1 MSTSLAITNEQ
12 TYWSAQQL
20 AALKSLGLA
29 QADSGDLAFFFHQ
42 AQRTGLDP
50 FARQIYMINRGGRW
64 GIQTSIDGF
73 RIIAQRSG
81 QYAGQTA
88 PYWCGEDGV
97 WKDVWLSN
105 TPPTAAKIG
114 VYRANFTEPTW
125 AVARWE
131 SYSISTNPIWK
142 KMPDVMLAKCA
153 ESLALR
159 KAFPNDLSGIY
170 TDEEMSQVDLV
181 NEEKIKPKKIDLA
194 IVAAGKPADVSVGTT
209 TKEVESPRWL
219 QLLVNIDKAESKEQ
233 MKKIWIDNKEILDTA
248 IPKPLLQDTRYHG
261 SREPVLLKEYL
272 LVKIQELNEG

>member
-1 MSTSLAITNEQ
+1 MSTTLAITNEQ
-12 TYWSAQQL
+12 TYWSPQQL

-42 AQRTGLDP
+42 AQITGLDP

-88 PYWCGEDGV
+88 PYWCGDDGV

-114 VYRANFTEPTW
+114 VYRSNFAEPTW
-125 AVARWE
+125 AIARWE
-131 SYSISTNPIWK
+131 SYAVMNNPIWK

-170 TDEEMSQVDLV
+170 TDEEMSQVDV
-181 NEEKIKPKKIDLA
+181 IVEEKIKPKKVD
-194 IVAAGKPADVSVGTT
+194 
-209 TKEVESPRWL
+209 L
-219 QLLVNIDKAESKEQ
+219 QLAPKEPVDTSGVDWNLLSKAIEEL
-233 MKKIWIDNKEILDTA
+233 DNKDAVKNMWNARKEILDAVLPESNPPTT
-248 IPKPLLQDTRYHG
+248 L
-261 SREPVLLKEYL
+261 REVL
-272 LVKIQELNEG
+272 IQKVASLS

>member
-1 MSTSLAITNEQ
+1 MSTSLAITNDQ

-20 AALKSLGLA
+20 SALKSLGLA
-29 QADSGDLAFFFHQ
+29 QADAGDLAFFFHQ

-88 PYWCGEDGV
+88 PYWCGDDGV

-114 VYRANFTEPTW
+114 VYRTNFAEATW
-125 AVARWE
+125 AIARWE
-131 SYSISTNPIWK
+131 SYAVMNNPIWK

-170 TDEEMSQVDLV
+170 TDEEMSQVDV
-181 NEEKIKPKKIDLA
+181 VVEEKIKPKKVDLQIPAKEPVDTSGVDWNLLSKA
-194 IVAAGKPADVSVGTT
+194 I
-209 TKEVESPRWL
+209 EEL
-219 QLLVNIDKAESKEQ
+219 
-233 MKKIWIDNKEILDTA
+233 DNKDAVKNMWNARKEILDAVLPESNPPTT
-248 IPKPLLQDTRYHG
+248 L
-261 SREPVLLKEYL
+261 REVL
-272 LVKIQELNEG
+272 IQKVASLS

>member
-1 MSTSLAITNEQ
+1 MSTTLAITNEQ
-12 TYWSAQQL
+12 TYWSPQQL
-20 AALKSLGLA
+20 SALKSLGLA
-29 QADSGDLAFFFHQ
+29 QADAGDLAFFFHQ

-88 PYWCGEDGV
+88 PYWCGDDGV

-105 TPPTAAKIG
+105 TPPVAAKIG
-114 VYRANFTEPTW
+114 VYRSNFAEPTW
-125 AVARWE
+125 AIARWD
-131 SYSISTNPIWK
+131 SYAVLNNPIWK

-170 TDEEMSQVDLV
+170 TDEEMSQVDV
-181 NEEKIKPKKIDLA
+181 VVEEKIKPKKVD
-194 IVAAGKPADVSVGTT
+194 
-209 TKEVESPRWL
+209 L
-219 QLLVNIDKAESKEQ
+219 QLASSEPVDTTGVNWETLSQAIDALENKDAVKN
-233 MKKIWIDNKEILDTA
+233 MWNARKEILDAVLPESNPPIT
-248 IPKPLLQDTRYHG
+248 L
-261 SREPVLLKEYL
+261 REVL
-272 LVKIQELNEG
+272 IQKVASFS

>member
-1 MSTSLAITNEQ
+1 MSTSLAITNDQ

-29 QADSGDLAFFFHQ
+29 QADAGDLAFFFHQ

-88 PYWCGEDGV
+88 PYWCGDDGA
-97 WKDVWLSN
+97 WKDAWLSN

-114 VYRANFTEPTW
+114 VYRSNFAEATW
-125 AVARWE
+125 AIARWE
-131 SYSISTNPIWK
+131 SYAVMNNPIWK

-170 TDEEMSQVDLV
+170 TDEEMSQVDV
-181 NEEKIKPKKIDLA
+181 VVEEKIKPKKVDLHIPAKEPVNTSGVDWETLAKAIDAL
-194 IVAAGKPADVSVGTT
+194 
-209 TKEVESPRWL
+209 E
-219 QLLVNIDKAESKEQ
+219 DKDAVKS
-233 MKKIWIDNKEILDTA
+233 MWNARKEILDAVFPESNPPTT
-248 IPKPLLQDTRYHG
+248 L
-261 SREPVLLKEYL
+261 REVL
-272 LVKIQELNEG
+272 IQKVASLS

>member
-1 MSTSLAITNEQ
+1 MSTSLAITNDQ
-12 TYWSAQQL
+12 TYWSPQQL
-20 AALKSLGLA
+20 SALKSLGLS

-88 PYWCGEDGV
+88 PYWCGDDGV

-105 TPPTAAKIG
+105 TPPVAAKIG
-114 VYRANFTEPTW
+114 VYRQNFAEATW

-131 SYSISTNPIWK
+131 SYAVLNNPIWK

-170 TDEEMSQVDLV
+170 TDEEMSQVDV
-181 NEEKIKPKKIDLA
+181 SVEDKVKPKKVDLQIPAKEPIDTTGVDWESLA
-194 IVAAGKPADVSVGTT
+194 QAIENLSDKDAVKRMWNARKEMLDAVIPDSNPPTTLREVLIQKVAALA
-209 TKEVESPRWL
+209 
-219 QLLVNIDKAESKEQ
+219 
-233 MKKIWIDNKEILDTA
+233 
-248 IPKPLLQDTRYHG
+248 
-261 SREPVLLKEYL
+261 
-272 LVKIQELNEG
+272 

>member
-1 MSTSLAITNEQ
+1 MSTSLAITNDQ

-20 AALKSLGLA
+20 SALKSLGLA
-29 QADSGDLAFFFHQ
+29 QADAGDLAFFFHQ

-88 PYWCGEDGV
+88 PYWCGDDGV

-114 VYRANFTEPTW
+114 VYRTNFAEATW
-125 AVARWE
+125 AIARWE
-131 SYSISTNPIWK
+131 SYAVMNNPIWK

-170 TDEEMSQVDLV
+170 TDEEMSQVDV
-181 NEEKIKPKKIDLA
+181 VVEEKIKPKKVDLQIPNKEPIDTSGVDWVSLA
-194 IVAAGKPADVSVGTT
+194 KA
-209 TKEVESPRWL
+209 
-219 QLLVNIDKAESKEQ
+219 IDSL
-233 MKKIWIDNKEILDTA
+233 DNKDAVKNLWNARKEILDAVLPESNPPTT
-248 IPKPLLQDTRYHG
+248 L
-261 SREPVLLKEYL
+261 REVL
-272 LVKIQELNEG
+272 IQKVASLS

>member
-1 MSTSLAITNEQ
+1 MSTSLAITNDQ
-12 TYWSAQQL
+12 TYWSQQQL
-20 AALKSLGLA
+20 SALKSLGLA
-29 QADSGDLAFFFHQ
+29 QADAGDLAFFFHQ

-88 PYWCGEDGV
+88 PYWCGDDGV

-114 VYRANFTEPTW
+114 VYRTNFAEPTW
-125 AVARWE
+125 AIARWE
-131 SYSISTNPIWK
+131 SYAVMNNPIWK

-170 TDEEMSQVDLV
+170 TDEEMSQVDV
-181 NEEKIKPKKIDLA
+181 VVEEKIKPKRVDLSIAKPSTEQPKQEIKWLSLLTSIDEA
-194 IVAAGKPADVSVGTT
+194 T
-209 TKEVESPRWL
+209 
-219 QLLVNIDKAESKEQ
+219 SKEQ
-233 MKKIWIDNKEILDTA
+233 LKKIWIDNKSILDVV
-248 IPKPLLQDTRYHG
+248 IPKPLLQPTRFHG
-261 SREPVLLKEYL
+261 TLEPVLVKEYL
-272 LVKIQELNEG
+272 LVKIEEMNA

>member
-12 TYWSAQQL
+12 TYWSSQQL

-105 TPPTAAKIG
+105 TAPTAAKIG
-114 VYRANFTEPTW
+114 VYRTNFTEPTW

-131 SYSISTNPIWK
+131 SYAVLNNPIWK

-181 NEEKIKPKKIDLA
+181 AEEKIKPKKIDLA
-194 IVAAGKPADVSVGTT
+194 IVSASKSKDDSVSQTSEPTEGIKWLQILTDIDGAD
-209 TKEVESPRWL
+209 TKEQLKAIWL
-219 QLLVNIDKAESKEQ
+219 S
-233 MKKIWIDNKEILDTA
+233 NKDILDVV
-248 IPKPLLQDTRYHG
+248 IPKPLLQQTRFNG
-261 SREPVLLKEYL
+261 SPITLKEYL
-272 LVKIQELNEG
+272 LVKIQETEQ

>member
-1 MSTSLAITNEQ
+1 LS
-12 TYWSAQQL
+12 
-20 AALKSLGLA
+20 ALKSLGLA

-88 PYWCGEDGV
+88 PYWCGDDGV

-105 TPPTAAKIG
+105 TAPTAAKIG
-114 VYRANFTEPTW
+114 VYRTNFAEATW

-131 SYSISTNPIWK
+131 SYAVLNNPIWK

-170 TDEEMSQVDLV
+170 TDEEMSQVDV
-181 NEEKIKPKKIDLA
+181 VVEEKIKPKKIDLA
-194 IVAAGKPADVSVGTT
+194 IVPANKPQDASVDKTAEPVQSPQWLRILTEIDSAD
-209 TKEVESPRWL
+209 
-219 QLLVNIDKAESKEQ
+219 SKEQ
-233 MKKIWIDNKEILDTA
+233 MKKIWIDSKEYLDTV
-248 IPKPLLQDTRYHG
+248 IPKPLLQQTRFNG
-261 SREPVLLKEYL
+261 SPITLKEYL
-272 LVKIQELNEG
+272 LVKIQETEG

>member
-12 TYWSAQQL
+12 TYWSSQQL

-97 WKDVWLSN
+97 WKDVWLSS
-105 TPPTAAKIG
+105 TAPVAAKIG
-114 VYRANFTEPTW
+114 VYRTNFAEPTW

-131 SYSISTNPIWK
+131 SYAVLNNPIWK

-170 TDEEMSQVDLV
+170 TDEEMSQVDV
-181 NEEKIKPKKIDLA
+181 VVEEKIKPKKIDLA
-194 IVAAGKPADVSVGTT
+194 IVSAGKQDDVSVGET
-209 TKEVESPRWL
+209 TKPVEGPRWL
-219 QLLVNIDKAESKEQ
+219 RILSDIDATESKDQ
-233 MKKIWIDNKEILDTA
+233 LKQIWLGNKEILDTV
-248 IPKPLLQDTRYHG
+248 IPAPLLQQTRFNG
-261 SREPVLLKEYL
+261 SPISLKEYL
-272 LVKIQELNEG
+272 LVKIQETEG

>member
-1 MSTSLAITNEQ
+1 MSTSLAITNDQ
-12 TYWSAQQL
+12 TYWSPQQL

-88 PYWCGEDGV
+88 PYWCGDDGV
-97 WKDVWLSN
+97 WKDVWLAN

-114 VYRANFTEPTW
+114 VYRSNFTEATW
-125 AVARWE
+125 AIARWE
-131 SYSISTNPIWK
+131 SYAVLNNPIWK

-170 TDEEMSQVDLV
+170 TDEEMSQVDV
-181 NEEKIKPKKIDLA
+181 VVEEKIKPKKVD
-194 IVAAGKPADVSVGTT
+194 
-209 TKEVESPRWL
+209 L
-219 QLLVNIDKAESKEQ
+219 QLAPTEPVNIAGVNWESLTQAIEALEDKDAVKR
-233 MKKIWIDNKEILDTA
+233 MWNARKEILDAVFPESNPPIT
-248 IPKPLLQDTRYHG
+248 L
-261 SREPVLLKEYL
+261 REVL
-272 LVKIQELNEG
+272 IQKVSALS

>member
-1 MSTSLAITNEQ
+1 MSTSLAITNDQ

-20 AALKSLGLA
+20 SALKSLGLA
-29 QADSGDLAFFFHQ
+29 QADAGDLAFFFHQ

-88 PYWCGEDGV
+88 PYWCGDDGV
-97 WKDVWLSN
+97 WKDVWLSS

-114 VYRANFTEPTW
+114 VYRTNFAEATW
-125 AVARWE
+125 AIARWE
-131 SYSISTNPIWK
+131 SYAVMNNPIWK

-170 TDEEMSQVDLV
+170 TDEEMSQVDV
-181 NEEKIKPKKIDLA
+181 VVEEKIKPKKVDLQIPAKEPVDTSGVDWNLLSKA
-194 IVAAGKPADVSVGTT
+194 I
-209 TKEVESPRWL
+209 EEL
-219 QLLVNIDKAESKEQ
+219 
-233 MKKIWIDNKEILDTA
+233 DNKDAVKNMWNARKEILDAVLPESVPPIT
-248 IPKPLLQDTRYHG
+248 L
-261 SREPVLLKEYL
+261 REVL
-272 LVKIQELNEG
+272 IQKVASLS